1 MQKQITYILPLL
13 GRYEELAQSLYDTIE
28 SLKKIKDYIKLIVV
42 LDGNKWSS
50 IPLIQMLKF
59 ELEDVLVI
67 EENQQTGILQILYDK
82 AISEV
87 DTRYIYFGMIGKV
100 LSKEII
106 EAFMVDPSSFTEI
119 IEGDKK

>member
-1 MQKQITYILPLL
+1 MEKQITYILPLL

-42 LDGNKWSS
+42 LDGENWSS

-59 ELEDVLVI
+59 EFEDVLVI

-87 DTRYIYFGMIGKV
+87 DTRYIYFGMIGNV
-100 LSKEII
+100 LSKENI

-119 IEGDKK
+119 IEGGKK

>member
-42 LDGNKWSS
+42 LDGENWSS

-59 ELEDVLVI
+59 EFEDVLVI

-87 DTRYIYFGMIGKV
+87 DTRYIYFGMIGNV
-100 LSKEII
+100 LSKENI

-119 IEGDKK
+119 IEGGKK